1 MPSIKNMQIQD
12 LTFVSFRHPKHKQ
25 NLLMK
30 ETADATIFSM
40 IKDPATKDKGFLQL
54 MDIYKVPIYWHIRRL
69 VVSHEDAED
78 ILQETFIQVYRF
90 AGSFK
95 GDSKI
100 YTWLYRIATNECTQ
114 HFRKN
119 KNRMENTG
127 SNTEKIAGEPTETD
141 SENSDTILNKFQQAI
156 QQLPEK
162 QRIVF
167 NLRYYDEL
175 SYDDIGQILNSSVNS
190 LKTNYHYASE
200 KIKQYLIDHA

>member
-1 MPSIKNMQIQD
+1 
-12 LTFVSFRHPKHKQ
+12 
-25 NLLMK
+25 MK
-30 ETADATIFSM
+30 ETADETIFLM
-40 IKDPATKDKGFLQL
+40 IKDPALRDKGFLRL
-54 MDIYKVPIYWHIRRL
+54 MDTYKEPIYWHIRRL

-95 GDSKI
+95 GESKI
-100 YTWLYRIATNECTQ
+100 YTWLYRIATNECTR

-119 KNRMENTG
+119 KNWMKNAGVMTG
-127 SNTEKIAGEPTETD
+127 KMTNELSETD
-141 SENSDTILNKFQQAI
+141 SENSDAILAKFQQAI
-156 QQLPEK
+156 LQLPEK

-175 SYDDIGQILNSSVNS
+175 SYEDIGQILNSSVNT